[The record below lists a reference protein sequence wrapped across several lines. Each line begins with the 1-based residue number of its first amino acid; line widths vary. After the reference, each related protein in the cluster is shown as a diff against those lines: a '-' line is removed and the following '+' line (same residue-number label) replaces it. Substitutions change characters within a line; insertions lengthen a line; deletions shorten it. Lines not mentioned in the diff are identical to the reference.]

1 MANSIVFSL
10 DIIWLH
16 NSKVIS
22 NSDNVIIET
31 DLEHL
36 KATCTIMNVS
46 KEQVGFYSCKAVNEV
61 STEKTTAKLD
71 LASTLATSATKTVT
85 ATATAMETT
94 METSTAIATEMS
106 KATAMATSKTTA
118 TETST
123 AIATAMATATQNIE
137 ATETTEMMAS
147 KRSTAST
154 AITATTE
161 SLVRATSEFTESSTI
176 NETSK
181 TKSEKKMKTHKKV
194 ARTQKAKEESTTE
207 VIVSQAQ
214 NVTEEE
220 TEDDEEH
227 MEMTSM
233 NQAHIEVIRGETQ
246 HERISDGSAVKITT
260 KNQTFEDE
268 NMEIVEE
275 NEEIHVKIYKEVFSP
290 EELEDFKVADEVNSI
305 LESIEAHQFGSG
317 ERPLRE
323 IATVAHLL
331 KKGVE
336 ITEIIQLYDA
346 DFFPALKLP
355 ESQSALV
362 QLVERQGYENLIAE
376 ILHNTTTDDEN
387 LLASTVGFRAFMRMV
402 EVTKRS
408 IEEIITNFK
417 FEDFVSQEWKH
428 KEIKDNE
435 IVEVS
440 ESHASSIRTEKI
452 SVTGNEY
459 D

>member
-1 MANSIVFSL
+1 M
-10 DIIWLH
+10 
-16 NSKVIS
+16 K
-22 NSDNVIIET
+22 T
-31 DLEHL
+31 
-36 KATCTIMNVS
+36 TCTILNVT
-46 KEQVGFYSCKAVNEV
+46 KELVGFYSCKAVNEV
-61 STEKTTAKLD
+61 SEEKTTAKLD
-71 LASTLATSATKTVT
+71 LASTLATSATKSVT
-85 ATATAMETT
+85 ATATATT
-94 METSTAIATEMS
+94 METSTAIATEILT
-106 KATAMATSKTTA
+106 ATAMATSKTTA
-118 TETST
+118 METST
-123 AIATAMATATQNIE
+123 AFATAMATATENIE
-137 ATETTEMMAS
+137 ATETSQMMAS
-147 KRSTAST
+147 ITSKTSTAST

-161 SLVRATSEFTESSTI
+161 SLVRATSEITESSTI

-181 TKSEKKMKTHKKV
+181 TKSEKKMKAHKKV
-194 ARTQKAKEESTTE
+194 ARSQKAKEESTTA
-207 VIVSQAQ
+207 VIVSQAHK
-214 NVTEEE
+214 VTEEE
-220 TEDDEEH
+220 LEEDEEH
-227 MEMTSM
+227 SEMTSI
-233 NQAHIEVIRGETQ
+233 NQAHLEVIRGDMQ
-246 HERISDGSAVKITT
+246 HERISDAGAVKITT
-260 KNQTFEDE
+260 KSQTFEDD

-275 NEEIHVKIYKEVFSP
+275 TEEIHVKIYKEVFSA
-290 EELEDFKVADEVNSI
+290 EELENFKVADEVNSI

-323 IATVAHLL
+323 VATVAHLL

-402 EVTKRS
+402 EVTKAP

-435 IVEVS
+435 IIEVS

-452 SVTGNEY
+452 SVTGNES